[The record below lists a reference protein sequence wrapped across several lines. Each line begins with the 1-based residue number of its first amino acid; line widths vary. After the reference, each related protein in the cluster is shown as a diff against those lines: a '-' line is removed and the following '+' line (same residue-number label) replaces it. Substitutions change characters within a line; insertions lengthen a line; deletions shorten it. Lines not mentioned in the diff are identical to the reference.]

1 MEYERILGAHIKDV
15 RKRRNMT
22 QETLA
27 ELVGVTSQ
35 HISNIETG
43 KTKVSLSTFIK
54 IVNELNIP
62 PEMVLAECMRIE
74 TPALKSDIMDI
85 IQDCNQME
93 LKILAEIIESSKI
106 IIRKNKLV

>member
-27 ELVGVTSQ
+27 ELVDVTSQ

-74 TPALKSDIMDI
+74 APALKSDIMDI

-106 IIRKNKLV
+106 IIRKHKLV

>member
-35 HISNIETG
+35 HISNI
-43 KTKVSLSTFIK
+43 
-54 IVNELNIP
+54 N
-62 PEMVLAECMRIE
+62 R
-74 TPALKSDIMDI
+74 
-85 IQDCNQME
+85 
-93 LKILAEIIESSKI
+93 
-106 IIRKNKLV
+106 

>member
-62 PEMVLAECMRIE
+62 PEMVLA
-74 TPALKSDIMDI
+74 I

-106 IIRKNKLV
+106 IIRKHKLV